1 MHLINKGLWAYIF
14 YDCLMFYSH
23 LTWLPCIT
31 MRVSSRVSRSTLPL
45 NIMHSL
51 EVIYHVVSHARCL
64 SVQRT
69 RVIVSLTPDVT
80 LIRITDR
87 RQRSHKNTFETIY
100 TIILRL
106 SVCRRS
112 QTAGRNSRSIV
123 SRNVSNCSYRLTVY
137 PVTSS
142 RLNSA

>member
-14 YDCLMFYSH
+14 YDCLMFYSC

-31 MRVSSRVSRSTLPL
+31 MSVSSRVSRSTVPL
-45 NIMHSL
+45 NIMHSQ
-51 EVIYHVVSHARCL
+51 EDIYDVVSHARCV

-69 RVIVSLTPDVT
+69 RVIVSMTPDVT

-100 TIILRL
+100 RLTIILLKYVCL
-106 SVCRRS
+106 SAFANCRS
-112 QTAGRNSRSIV
+112 QFLLD
-123 SRNVSNCSYRLTVY
+123 RLEKCI
-137 PVTSS
+137 
-142 RLNSA
+142 